1 MARSLFDP
9 TRIDDSIR
17 KLSTGKG
24 PAFTHLFQYLSFP
37 NTKQLVAPTDRPY
50 FLKNLRSDLSSWRT
64 ALSQVPPSRLL
75 TIPWLSLIAE
85 SRADLIGKTDHI
97 KTLILMENIRLYT
110 TQLRPEGLYIGSY
123 LALGTSF
130 EPPLT
135 FITQEQLEPQQL
147 TDPEETPYRQEVK
160 PRNPVA
166 PLYIPKPLTERLE
179 ATPTIAE
186 RYFKEP
192 SSKHQFKTTDE
203 PLEDRDE
210 LADLL
215 QEQND
220 LQAEHIEQITRDPQ
234 DKKRIKEIDSRLA
247 KIQEI
252 LDNIQ

>member
-9 TRIDDSIR
+9 SRIDDSIR

-135 FITQEQLEPQQL
+135 FITPDQLEPQQL

-160 PRNPVA
+160 PRNPAA
-166 PLYIPKPLTERLE
+166 PLYVPKPLTERLQAVPE
-179 ATPTIAE
+179 IAN
-186 RYFKEP
+186 RYFNSTKRSPFVTLNEP
-192 SSKHQFKTTDE
+192 DE
-203 PLEDRDE
+203 EIDDLAPL
-210 LADLL
+210 LAEQKAL
-215 QEQND
+215 QD
-220 LQAEHIEQITRDPQ
+220 EQIEILTHESPSKVRM
-234 DKKRIKEIDSRLA
+234 KEIDARLTQI
-247 KIQEI
+247 KKL
-252 LDNIQ
+252 LDNMQ